1 MKFPKITIAY
11 LCALTVLSCGKD
23 NLGQGEI
30 KSVEIQKEID
40 EEEIQADEIDAG
52 TDTESELDEILES
65 QKNNQEENPSPGDT
79 SASVP
84 EMGCFTKG
92 GSAEEIGL
100 KTWCWEDSTIPEY
113 SNKKGVLFSDG
124 QLKVDSEC
132 YEKQVSV
139 EDGQIKFS
147 LNPTYP
153 AVEDWCSRD
162 FNMRAEISTQP
173 WKVNHSKGTEEWF
186 GWSYTFGSDY
196 IIDKSNHWL
205 FFQVHPGVVGES
217 PHTELMIIKDG
228 QINGHNAGEIFVI
241 NAANGKDYH
250 PTGITPKAG
259 ETFNIVV
266 HAVWGDTS
274 NGLLQVWINGQSLYN
289 KQVATIYKAYPWGG
303 NAKWG
308 IYKWPWADAEAVALS
323 QNQGI
328 SHLETFM
335 GPVRMITRKPGDLD
349 YGKDSYALV
358 SPN

>member
-1 MKFPKITIAY
+1 MKFPKITIVY
-11 LCALTVLSCGKD
+11 LCAFTVLSCGKD
-23 NLGQGEI
+23 NLSQDEI
-30 KSVEIQKEID
+30 NGVEIQKEIK
-40 EEEIQADEIDAG
+40 EEEIQIG
-52 TDTESELDEILES
+52 KTNTESEEGEVLES
-65 QKNNQEENPSPGDT
+65 QKTNQEGNSTPEDT
-79 SASVP
+79 STSVP
-84 EMGCFTKG
+84 EIDCFTNG
-92 GSAEEIGL
+92 GTAEEVGL
-100 KTWCWEDSTIPEY
+100 KTWCWEDATIPDY

-132 YEKQVSV
+132 YEKQVSI
-139 EDGQIKFS
+139 ENNQIKFS

-217 PHTELMIIKDG
+217 PHTELMVIKDG
-228 QINGHNAGEIFVI
+228 QVNGHSAGEIFVI

-274 NGLLQVWINGQSLYN
+274 NGLLQVWINGKSIYN
-289 KQVATIYKAYPWGG
+289 KQVATVYKAYPWGG

-308 IYKWPWADAEAVALS
+308 IYKWPWAEAKGVALS

-328 SHLETFM
+328 LQLETFM
-335 GPVRMITRKPGDLD
+335 GPLRMITRRPDDSD

-358 SPN
+358 SPR